1 MGVSSLAVSHADT
14 DALVAAAGAG
24 SRLGL
29 GPKLFVTV
37 GGTSLLIHTIASVYS
52 QASGV
57 VAAVPPE
64 RVEEARIQLVDFPR
78 VTVLPG
84 GASRME
90 SYRRAFQHTQ
100 AEYLVIR
107 DVARPFASESLVAAT
122 IHAARTSG
130 AAAACIDPDV
140 PIARIDNGLLTGRL
154 PRNEVVIPSN
164 PQCYH
169 RSVLEAVFTAFGEHE
184 LETLTFWEAC
194 ILLDLPVSRV
204 SGERRNIK
212 ITTRDDLLLAQYL
225 FDSHV
230 SKK

>member
-1 MGVSSLAVSHADT
+1 MGVSSLAVPYADT

-52 QASGV
+52 LASNV
-57 VAAVPPE
+57 VAAVPPGC
-64 RVEEARIQLVDFPR
+64 VEEAKTRLADFPH

-100 AEYLVIR
+100 GEYLVIR
-107 DVARPFASESLVAAT
+107 DVARPFASASLVAAT
-122 IHAARTSG
+122 INAARVSN
-130 AAAACIDPDV
+130 AATACIDADV
-140 PIARIDNGLLTGRL
+140 PIARINNGLLTGRL

-169 RSVLEAVFTAFGEHE
+169 RSVVEAVFAAFSERE
-184 LETLTFWEAC
+184 LEILTFWEAC

-204 SGERRNIK
+204 PGERRNIK
-212 ITTRDDLLLAQYL
+212 ITTRDDLLLAQHL

-230 SKK
+230 SRE